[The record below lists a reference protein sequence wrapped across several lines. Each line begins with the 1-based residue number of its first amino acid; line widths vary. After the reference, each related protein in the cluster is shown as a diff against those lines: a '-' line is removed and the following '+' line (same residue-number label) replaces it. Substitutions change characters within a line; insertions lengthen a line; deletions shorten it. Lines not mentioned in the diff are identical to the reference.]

1 MIPVEGFALETKGHD
16 DGEYYQGDDFLQN
29 LQLNQGEGA
38 AVVQESYAVGGYL
51 THIFKQGDA
60 PREKDNDNEGPVA
73 TDARILQLQVAVPS
87 EGHED
92 IGQDEEEYGR

>member
-1 MIPVEGFALETKGHD
+1 MIPVEGFALETKGHE
-16 DGEYYQGDDFLQN
+16 DGAYYQGDDFLQN
-29 LQLNQGEGA
+29 LHLNQGEGA
-38 AVVQESYAVGGYL
+38 AVVQKADAIGGYL

-73 TDARILQLQVAVPS
+73 TDARILQLQVAIPS